1 MLSILENL
9 LSIIKQGNPEVNKV
23 YLRSDEAG
31 CYHNSKLVSSFQE
44 LRHRL
49 GIVIVRYDHS
59 EPQLGKDM
67 CDWILC
73 PMKAAIRRYC
83 NEGHDV
89 ISAKDMYTA
98 LKERPVKSTT
108 ATVCAIQEQY
118 ATLEMSKIPNYSS
131 LHNFKFMR
139 EGLHVW
145 KAFNVGHGKFI
156 PWNDIIIY
164 PQTKTNLLYKIPFF
178 PTTARRFALKEQC
191 KAHVS
196 EDQLYECPETNCTE
210 EFQSQADLD
219 LHMNL
224 FDHHTTPQHVNEG
237 LYDKLRR
244 DWVDHFQTLTLQ
256 SESSSGAAA
265 AETESLTTSS

>member
-59 EPQLGKDM
+59 EPQSGKDM
-67 CDWILC
+67 CDRILC

-131 LHNFKFMR
+131 LHNFKFTR

-156 PWNDIIIY
+156 PWKDIIIY

-224 FDHHTTPQHVNEG
+224 FDHHTTPQPVNEG

-244 DWVDHFQTLTLQ
+244 D
-256 SESSSGAAA
+256 
-265 AETESLTTSS
+265 

>member
-59 EPQLGKDM
+59 EPQSGKDM
-67 CDWILC
+67 CDRILC

-83 NEGHDV
+83 NEGHDI

-108 ATVCAIQEQY
+108 ATVCAIQGQY

-131 LHNFKFMR
+131 LHNFKFTR
-139 EGLHVW
+139 EACMYGKPSMLVTG
-145 KAFNVGHGKFI
+145 NLSHG
-156 PWNDIIIY
+156 
-164 PQTKTNLLYKIPFF
+164 
-178 PTTARRFALKEQC
+178 
-191 KAHVS
+191 
-196 EDQLYECPETNCTE
+196 
-210 EFQSQADLD
+210 
-219 LHMNL
+219 M
-224 FDHHTTPQHVNEG
+224 
-237 LYDKLRR
+237 
-244 DWVDHFQTLTLQ
+244 TL
-256 SESSSGAAA
+256 
-265 AETESLTTSS
+265 